1 MLSIIILPFQVL
13 FSRMPPTRRQKHVAS
28 SSTTTG
34 SQANEQRQA
43 SAPRHSLRSHANR
56 VESSATTI
64 SAATVVATPAPAPS
78 AGPSSLPGDLLAT
91 LVSSVTAA
99 VTEQISALLPTYFA
113 APAAMSDTPPPTTS
127 PAVPSASS
135 TSATALV
142 NDALAEV
149 HSNISGQTR
158 PCTIP
163 EPSLPQ
169 QPFHSASLPLDAGV
183 PDKIKAKI
191 WKEEFVDFSVLL
203 SNPDPTTHYEINVRP
218 SETGQPASVVLEPA
232 AKPNKQIKNINDWLR
247 AFHIFVS
254 IYTLKYPH
262 ESYALMK
269 YGQVVQDLAACEHN
283 WYYYDEHFRFL
294 RVPWAFHDLAMFT
307 STLFLARTLVS
318 SNICINKY

>member
-1 MLSIIILPFQVL
+1 MYVTLCNIGNLTCMLSIIILPFQVL
-13 FSRMPPTRRQKHVAS
+13 FSRMPPIRRQKRVAS

-43 SAPRHSLRSHANR
+43 SAPRHSLRSRANR
-56 VESSATTI
+56 GESSAATI
-64 SAATVVATPAPAPS
+64 SAATVVATPAPS

-99 VTEQISALLPTYFA
+99 VTEQLSALLPTYFA
-113 APAAMSDTPPPTTS
+113 APAATSNTPPPTTS

-149 HSNISGQTR
+149 HSNISGQTC

-169 QPFHSASLPLDAGV
+169 QPFHSASLPLDARV

-191 WKEEFVDFSVLL
+191 WKEFVDFSVLL

-218 SETGQPASVVLEPA
+218 LETGQPASLVLEPA
-232 AKPNKQIKNINDWLR
+232 AKSNKQIKNINDWLR
-247 AFHIFVS
+247 AFHIFVY
-254 IYTLKYPH
+254 IYTP
-262 ESYALMK
+262 
-269 YGQVVQDLAACEHN
+269 
-283 WYYYDEHFRFL
+283 
-294 RVPWAFHDLAMFT
+294 
-307 STLFLARTLVS
+307 
-318 SNICINKY
+318 